1 MQQSLAIVIGVKNE
15 SQKETL
21 ESLGACVCKLFHFVR
36 KLHLVFMSWNQT
48 KELPTP
54 IFLLV
59 QPGFW
64 VKIILTYDN

>member
-36 KLHLVFMSWNQT
+36 KLHLVFVMEPDKGTSYSN
-48 KELPTP
+48 
-54 IFLLV
+54 ISASAAR
-59 QPGFW
+59 
-64 VKIILTYDN
+64 ILGKDYFDL